1 MISPDQ
7 RNQLKELVF
16 DADPRLMTLFNSE
29 EAIDKT
35 AVISLVTAKLE
46 NDSVKIE

>member
-16 DADPRLMTLFNSE
+16 DADPRLMTIFSSE

-35 AVISLVTAKLE
+35 AVISLVTAK